1 MLLIITLVCSAVY
14 AALPEV
20 MRIATGVYSRD
31 AHGVSFYIITVSG
44 VFTNFIICGVTLDA
58 LAKSV
63 AQLRMRV
70 AIASSFTQLNSKTA
84 ASSLGLFHLELQV
97 AQPCRSRHFFLT
109 HRRCRPLRTCGV
121 GSRCARTCC
130 AAASARRCERNRINN
145 RVLCSPHTLTQ
156 TNECAQARV
165 EIILSASFAF
175 LVPLSLMLAVD
186 FFFSKTPISNFIVSS
201 FFFCFVVAS
210 YLLLCVWNGVKIQ
223 AIYRDQDVL
232 LAEQLAIHYR
242 ICTTRDRDLHRRLSN
257 LHAAIGKIMDIL
269 KTSAGDGVV
278 LSVLGFSINEN
289 FSRVLIGGLLSLASA
304 GFSSML
310 RQSVASL

>member
-1 MLLIITLVCSAVY
+1 MGLAYSAVI
-14 AALPEV
+14 P
-20 MRIATGVYSRD
+20 ATSRQTPTG
-31 AHGVSFYIITVSG
+31 ATSLS
-44 VFTNFIICGVTLDA
+44 L
-58 LAKSV
+58 
-63 AQLRMRV
+63 
-70 AIASSFTQLNSKTA
+70 ASSVISFRS
-84 ASSLGLFHLELQV
+84 QV
-97 AQPCRSRHFFLT
+97 FS
-109 HRRCRPLRTCGV
+109 CGPI
-121 GSRCARTCC
+121 R
-130 AAASARRCERNRINN
+130 
-145 RVLCSPHTLTQ
+145 L
-156 TNECAQARV
+156 QARV

-175 LVPLSLMLAVD
+175 LVPLALMLAID

-242 ICTTRDRDLHRRLSN
+242 ICTTRDRELHRRLSN
-257 LHAAIGKIMDIL
+257 LHAAIGKIMEIL